1 MFRILFVISVSAFI
15 LVGCGKKVTGDM
27 LIGEWV
33 CQYTLYQDPFVNR
46 GINDMLPQG
55 KTLPSPYLP
64 SPYKMTYIKDDI
76 DIKDNILIKA
86 TKNDNMPVNL
96 MDSVFTKGDG
106 SYEETAP
113 NSQIIVSRGQFIF
126 VSDDSYKLSEI
137 SAIDNIE
144 VKSVIENIGVKK
156 ESLCTRVK

>member
-1 MFRILFVISVSAFI
+1 MFRILCVISVSAFI

-33 CQYTLYQDPFVNR
+33 CQYTLYQDPLVND
-46 GINDMLPQG
+46 GINEMLPQG
-55 KTLPSPYLP
+55 KTLP

-76 DIKDNILIKA
+76 DIKDNVLIKA

-113 NSQIIVSRGQFIF
+113 YSQIIVSRGQFIF
-126 VSDDSYKLSEI
+126 VSDDSYKLSET
-137 SAIDNIE
+137 SA
-144 VKSVIENIGVKK
+144 IENIEVKK